1 MSLRDGIV
9 QAVVVPLVD
18 TRRRKASSRRA
29 LSSEARNAVS
39 EGEPIAMANRS
50 PYNLYIPCDVSS
62 SLTKHPYYRRGL
74 LHQPIHI
81 CVTLLIVIAS
91 QAALQ

>member
-39 EGEPIAMANRS
+39 EDEPIAMANRS
-50 PYNLYIPCDVSS
+50 PYNPYTVPLSPIES
-62 SLTKHPYYRRGL
+62 PYYRRSL

-81 CVTLLIVIAS
+81 CLTLLIVIAS
-91 QAALQ
+91 RAALQ

>member
-18 TRRRKASSRRA
+18 TRRKASSRRA

-50 PYNLYIPCDVSS
+50 PYNPYTPRDVPPSPIES
-62 SLTKHPYYRRGL
+62 PYYRRSL

-81 CVTLLIVIAS
+81 CLTLFIVIAS
-91 QAALQ
+91 RAALQ